1 MGSFPLGRGGQ
12 MQEDNDNTVTK
23 IILVDFLIFW
33 GRGTSFSFLEEVTS
47 GLGYVRGIRVWQPIQ
62 QILCT

>member
-12 MQEDNDNTVTK
+12 MQEDNDSTVTK
-23 IILVDFLIFW
+23 IVLVDVVIFW
-33 GRGTSFSFLEEVTS
+33 GRGTSFSFLEVTS

>member
-1 MGSFPLGRGGQ
+1 
-12 MQEDNDNTVTK
+12 MQEDEDSTVTK
-23 IILVDFLIFW
+23 IILVDVVIFW